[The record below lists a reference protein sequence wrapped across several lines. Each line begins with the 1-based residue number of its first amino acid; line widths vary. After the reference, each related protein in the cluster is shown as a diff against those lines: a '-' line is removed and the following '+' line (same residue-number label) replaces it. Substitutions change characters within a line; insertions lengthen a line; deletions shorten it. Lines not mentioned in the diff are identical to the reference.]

1 MLTNTFYFKKMHRG
15 INVNSSNYS
24 NSAISKYKLNK
35 ELTKFIG
42 GGYMSY
48 KNVVTLGYLIELI
61 DNKPLFVNKLI
72 NYLANLDD
80 NKTYTLLP
88 VIRWIDEDTGLT
100 QSISITESIKLTKFV
115 DIDLIYEK
123 INDYIIKAMYRYQV
137 NNSNIELVLMNRV

>member
-24 NSAISKYKLNK
+24 NSAISNTKLNND
-35 ELTKFIG
+35 LYKFIG